1 MKYLLFFQQCIPSKT
16 EVATSPLK
24 SEVTKKDDM
33 SNILAE
39 LETRHQEEMTKIL
52 AKLDARHQAQIERVM
67 CKNTVMIRIILIN

>member
-1 MKYLLFFQQCIPSKT
+1 
-16 EVATSPLK
+16 
-24 SEVTKKDDM
+24 M